1 MMGHTI
7 DMLIE
12 ELKAQIER
20 PKADLE
26 HNLRS
31 VLNEFISK
39 MDLVSQEE
47 LERQKTA
54 LVEANAKLAQLQAQ
68 FQAIEDK
75 IKML

>member
-1 MMGHTI
+1 MGHTI

-31 VLNEFISK
+31 VLNEFVSK
-39 MDLVSQEE
+39 MDLVSQDE
-47 LERQKTA
+47 LNRQKIA
-54 LVEANAKLAQLQAQ
+54 LAEANAKLVQMQEQ
-68 FQAIEDK
+68 FIALEQK
-75 IKML
+75 IKSL